1 MGVLYVIVG
10 LIVVVA
16 SVFMCIG
23 VGMLTKYLMR
33 KYDLMRTYTAEDSR
47 LYSGA
52 DDEVPNFL
60 LGASV
65 LAASLIVIAI
75 IVAISYP
82 IGQSIINA
90 LNK

>member
-1 MGVLYVIVG
+1 MSVLYIFVG
-10 LIVVVA
+10 LISVA
-16 SVFMCIG
+16 AAVFMCIG

-60 LGASV
+60 LGAFV
-65 LAASLIVIAI
+65 IVMLSIAI
-75 IVAISYP
+75 GLIVAITYH
-82 IGQSIINA
+82 IGQTLVNA
-90 LNK
+90 IA

>member
-1 MGVLYVIVG
+1 MSGLYIFVG
-10 LIVVVA
+10 LISVA
-16 SVFMCIG
+16 AAVFVCIG

-47 LYSGA
+47 LYAGA

-60 LGASV
+60 LGAFVIVMLSI
-65 LAASLIVIAI
+65 AIGLIVSLA
-75 IVAISYP
+75 YL
-82 IGQSIINA
+82 IGQTIINI

>member
-1 MGVLYVIVG
+1 MGVLYIIVG

-60 LGASV
+60 LGAFV
-65 LAASLIVIAI
+65 IVMLSIAI
-75 IVAISYP
+75 GLIVAISYA
-82 IGQSIINA
+82 IGESIINA

>member
-1 MGVLYVIVG
+1 MGGLYIIVG

-60 LGASV
+60 LGAFVIVMLSI
-65 LAASLIVIAI
+65 AIGLIVSLA
-75 IVAISYP
+75 YL
-82 IGQSIINA
+82 IGESIINA